1 MQQGQQRK
9 ERTIRKEYKVV
20 VRGLKEVDINCS
32 LAKLCFTK
40 LNQWCHPTISS
51 SVAPFSSCP
60 QSFPAPGSFQVSPF
74 FTSGGQSIGA
84 SASASVL
91 HKWSSLILY
100 AFSVSENDFLDLKNK
115 IRVELLPF
123 LFSFSQPCKNNR

>member
-9 ERTIRKEYKVV
+9 DRTICKEYKVV
-20 VRGLKEVDINCS
+20 VRGLKEVDTNCS
-32 LAKLCFTK
+32 LAKLCFTE
-40 LNQWCHPTISS
+40 LNQWCHPAISS
-51 SVAPFSSCP
+51 SVAPFSFCP
-60 QSFPAPGSFQVSPF
+60 QFFPAPGSFQVSLF

-100 AFSVSENDFLDLKNK
+100 AFSIRENDFLDLKNK
-115 IRVELLPF
+115 IRVELLSF
-123 LFSFSQPCKNNR
+123 FFSFSQPCKNNR